1 MKTIEITNRNQMEQI
16 ANDFE
21 LNFDDTILS
30 FRVRT
35 EGNKFIISR
44 EKPNSSI
51 DVYEGI
57 DEVGYF
63 EELAATLK

>member
-1 MKTIEITNRNQMEQI
+1 MKTIEITNREKMQEV

-21 LNFDDTILS
+21 LNFDESILS
-30 FRVRT
+30 FRVRM
-35 EGNKFIISR
+35 EGNEFVISQ
-44 EKPNSSI
+44 EKSNSSI